1 LGYLIFGGWTARE
14 RTIEKGKVRLVLSRR
29 QRTGPRPIG
38 AGDVQTIDSAGWH
51 GSGWPFADN
60 SANTRSPADPC
71 ARPDYTDSDHC
82 TGTVRWGALLPPE
95 NPGKPAAHFNYL
107 LPSVYERDQHPE
119 GQESLAPVREIRS
132 LSLTQSS
139 PPSLQYWEGRSR
151 YDGTLHI
158 QHVQLGPLPTG
169 GPQDFVLAQQTFPG
183 GPFSVAPYG
192 VSLSYDFGRN
202 AHMGHAAQI
211 WRRLGRVVG
220 ATR

>member
-1 LGYLIFGGWTARE
+1 MIGRARSRSSLADDSELVPALSEAVMYKQLILLVGMVLGGPLPTTAQTPAPQLIDAQGRITPIVTTAPE
-14 RTIEKGKVRLVLSRR
+14 LSR
-29 QRTGPRPIG
+29 G
-38 AGDVQTIDSAGWH
+38 AS
-51 GSGWPFADN
+51 F
-60 SANTRSPADPC
+60 
-71 ARPDYTDSDHC
+71 
-82 TGTVRWGALLPPE
+82 LPPE

-119 GQESLAPVREIRS
+119 GLESLAPIREIRS

-151 YDGTLHI
+151 YDGTLHT
-158 QHVQLGPLPTG
+158 QNVQLGPLSAA
-169 GPQDFVLAQQTFPG
+169 GPQDFVPAQQTFPG

>member
-1 LGYLIFGGWTARE
+1 MYKQLILLVGMVLGGPLSTTAQTPSPQLIHARGRITPIVTTAPE
-14 RTIEKGKVRLVLSRR
+14 LSRR
-29 QRTGPRPIG
+29 
-38 AGDVQTIDSAGWH
+38 AS
-51 GSGWPFADN
+51 F
-60 SANTRSPADPC
+60 
-71 ARPDYTDSDHC
+71 
-82 TGTVRWGALLPPE
+82 LPPE
-95 NPGKPAAHFNYL
+95 NPGKTPAHFNYL
-107 LPSVYERDQHPE
+107 LASVYDRDQHPE
-119 GQESLAPVREIRS
+119 SLESLAPIREIRS

-169 GPQDFVLAQQTFPG
+169 GPQDFVPAQQTFPG